1 MLINLFLATITGR
14 EGYITKIEYY
24 GKKLKDTYNK
34 ILLIVIII
42 IALIY
47 GLTTDDMESVHGV
60 L

>member
-14 EGYITKIEYY
+14 EGYITKIEY